1 MSNPVKELLT
11 RRVDE
16 VIEKDHLT
24 RALNSTKR
32 LRIKFGIDP
41 TSSKMHLGHTVPLL
55 KLKEFQNLGHWVIL
69 VIGDTTATIGDPS
82 GRQVSRK
89 VLTQEEVKE
98 NMKAYERQISKV
110 LDPKKTEFVYNST
123 WFKKMGISDL
133 MKMASSAT
141 LQQVRKRR
149 EFKERIEKGED
160 ISLTEILYPVM
171 QGYDSVQVKADVEIG
186 GTDQKFNLLMGRQI
200 QKRFGQE
207 EQDVITV
214 PLLIGTDGK
223 KKMSKTAGNYIALDD
238 KPNEMFAK
246 IMSIPDELILNY
258 FELCTEGPSNEIK
271 TIKRQVVSDPMG
283 TKKRLALEITQ
294 MYHGREK
301 SKRAQEEFVKV
312 FSKEGIPDDAPT
324 WKLSG
329 KTVNLP
335 NLLVERKIEDSKS
348 EVRRLIK
355 QGGISLNGE
364 KVMDIKIKFEK
375 GVLRIGKKTFIK
387 IK

>member
-11 RRVDE
+11 RRVGE
-16 VIEKDHLT
+16 VIDKDHLT
-24 RALNSTKR
+24 KALNSTKR

-149 EFKERIEKGED
+149 EFQERIEKGED

-171 QGYDSVQVKADVEIG
+171 QGYDSVQVRADVEIG

-200 QKRFGQE
+200 QKRFGQK

-238 KPNEMFAK
+238 TPNEMFAK

-375 GVLRIGKKTFIK
+375 GILRIGKKTFIK

>member
-123 WFKKMGISDL
+123 WFKKMDISDL

-149 EFKERIEKGED
+149 EFQERIEKGED